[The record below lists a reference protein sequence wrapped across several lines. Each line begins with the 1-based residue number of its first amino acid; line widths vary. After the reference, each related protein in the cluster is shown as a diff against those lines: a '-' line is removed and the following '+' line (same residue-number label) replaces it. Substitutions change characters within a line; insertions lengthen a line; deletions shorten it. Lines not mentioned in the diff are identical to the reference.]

1 MAIGPGGAVTT
12 SESTKKGTKCNKM
25 NWAAVNSWKYNV
37 YKTMILLID
46 LESSHYRQNVP
57 IATTSH
63 FSGSSMNKSLWIP
76 ISAVCVLLTFKAL
89 IHSKQR
95 KNTISAEAGKE

>member
-1 MAIGPGGAVTT
+1 
-12 SESTKKGTKCNKM
+12 M

-37 YKTMILLID
+37 CKTMILLID
-46 LESSHYRQNVP
+46 LESLHHRQNES
-57 IATTSH
+57 IGTTSH
-63 FSGSSMNKSLWIP
+63 FCGSSMDGSLWIP

-95 KNTISAEAGKE
+95 KNTISAEVGKE